1 MIIMYSKIALK
12 NIKKSYKDY
21 TIYFLTLILAV
32 CIFYSFNSI
41 ESQKVLIEIEFMS
54 AIMKAISGVSVL
66 VSIILGGLIVYANN
80 FLIKRRKKELGIYMI
95 LGMGKRKI
103 SRILVTETF
112 IVGVIS
118 LVGGLILGIGA
129 SQGLSTF
136 TLNLFDVGMDE
147 YKFIVSTSAIGKT
160 ILYFGTMF
168 LLVMIFNVFVISKY
182 KVIDLLIANIKNEDI
197 KFKNPFIYL
206 LTFVLCV
213 ISLGFSYKSL
223 LEIPFDLER
232 NLERNMS
239 IPIAL
244 AIVGTV
250 LFFFS
255 LAGVIL
261 YVTNK
266 NKKIYFKGLN
276 MFVLKQMNSKVN
288 TNFISMSLICL
299 MLFIT
304 IVVLSTGINFK
315 KVEEEGRRKITP
327 FDASVTL
334 YNKDENK
341 NQKNHIEDMLN
352 KIDFKKSKN
361 EKYAIYNDYYTG
373 LKASELLKIKE
384 RNFARY
390 NVYFSK
396 ISDYN
401 KILKLKGEKE
411 IALNKSEVLIL
422 SSSGGAINLINEKL
436 KSNRRINI
444 KGKEYLI
451 KNDKVIEE
459 NLKTSSRGDNP
470 CTVVINDELVSDY
483 KISSSV
489 LNVIY
494 LDTNREENN
503 KKYNKI
509 NDNYIK
515 DEYKNSDISIDAI
528 TKDEVYSKSNGIT
541 SMMLFIAIYLGI
553 VFLITSMAVLALQ
566 QLSEASDSI
575 ERYKALKRIGA
586 NKKMID
592 KTIFIQTLM
601 YFSLP
606 VILALIHSMVVIKII
621 NDLTSMIINT
631 ANFRYSIL
639 ITVLI
644 FIIVYLEYFYIT
656 YAGYKNIVKR
666 NI

>member
-1 MIIMYSKIALK
+1 MYSKIALK

-54 AIMKAISGVSVL
+54 EIMKGISGVSML

-118 LVGGLILGIGA
+118 LVGGLILGIGV
-129 SQGLSTF
+129 SQVLSTF
-136 TLNLFDVGMDE
+136 TLKLFDVGMDE
-147 YKFIVSTSAIGKT
+147 YKFIISISAMGKT

-206 LTFVLCV
+206 LTFVLCL
-213 ISLGFSYKSL
+213 IFLGFSYKSL
-223 LEIPFDLER
+223 LELRF

-299 MLFIT
+299 ILFIT

-315 KVEEEGRRKITP
+315 KAKEEERRKITP

-341 NQKNHIEDMLN
+341 NQKSHIEDMLN

-361 EKYAIYNDYYTG
+361 EKYAVYNDYYTG

-401 KILKLKGEKE
+401 KILKLKGEEE
-411 IALNKSEVLIL
+411 ITLNKNEVLIL
-422 SSSGGAINLINEKL
+422 SSAGGAINLINEKL

-459 NLKTSSRGDNP
+459 NLKTSSLTDNF
-470 CTVVINDELVSDY
+470 CTVVINDEFVSDY

-489 LNVIY
+489 LNVMY
-494 LDTNREENN
+494 LDKNREENN

-509 NDNYIK
+509 HYSY
-515 DEYKNSDISIDAI
+515 DEYENLDIPIEAI
-528 TKDEVYSKSNGIT
+528 TKDEVYSKSKGIT
-541 SMMLFIAIYLGI
+541 SMMIFIAIYLGI

-606 VILALIHSMVVIKII
+606 LILALIHSMVAIKII
-621 NDLTSMIINT
+621 NDLISIIINT
-631 ANFRYSIL
+631 INFGSSIL
-639 ITVLI
+639 IFV
-644 FIIVYLEYFYIT
+644 IVYLGYFYIT
-656 YAGYKNIVKR
+656 YVGYKNIVKR

>member
-1 MIIMYSKIALK
+1 MYSKIALK

-41 ESQKVLIEIEFMS
+41 ESQKVLIELKFMS
-54 AIMKAISGVSVL
+54 EIMKAISGVSVL

-136 TLNLFDVGMDE
+136 TLKLFDVGMDE
-147 YKFIVSTSAIGKT
+147 YKFIISTSAIGKT

-288 TNFISMSLICL
+288 TNFTSMSLICL

-361 EKYAIYNDYYTG
+361 EKYAIYNDYYAG

-411 IALNKSEVLIL
+411 ITLNKSEVLIL

-459 NLKTSSRGDNP
+459 NLKTSSRADNP

-515 DEYKNSDISIDAI
+515 DEYKNLDISIDAI

>member
-54 AIMKAISGVSVL
+54 DIMKAISGVSVL

-80 FLIKRRKKELGIYMI
+80 FLIKRRKKELGMYMI

-136 TLNLFDVGMDE
+136 TLKLFDVGMDE
-147 YKFIVSTSAIGKT
+147 YKFIISISAMGKT

-266 NKKIYFKGLN
+266 NKKIYFKELN

-352 KIDFKKSKN
+352 KINFKKSKN

-401 KILKLKGEKE
+401 KILNLKGEKE

-444 KGKEYLI
+444 KGIEYLV

-459 NLKTSSRGDNP
+459 NLKTSSMADNF

-483 KISSSV
+483 KISSSI
-489 LNVIY
+489 LNVMY
-494 LDTNREENN
+494 LDKNREENN

-515 DEYKNSDISIDAI
+515 DEYKNLDIPIDAI
-528 TKDEVYSKSNGIT
+528 TKDRVYSKSKGIT
-541 SMMLFIAIYLGI
+541 SMMLFISIYLGL

-606 VILALIHSMVVIKII
+606 VILALIHSMVVIKIV
-621 NDLTSMIINT
+621 NDLTSTIINT

-644 FIIVYLEYFYIT
+644 FVIVYLEYFYIT
-656 YAGYKNIVKR
+656 YAEYKNIVKR

>member
-1 MIIMYSKIALK
+1 MYSKIALK

-41 ESQKVLIEIEFMS
+41 ESQKVLIEIKFMS
-54 AIMKAISGVSVL
+54 EIMKGISGVSVL

-118 LVGGLILGIGA
+118 LVGGLILGIGV

-136 TLNLFDVGMDE
+136 TLKLFDVGMDE
-147 YKFIVSTSAIGKT
+147 YKFIVSTSTIGKT

-206 LTFVLCV
+206 LTFVLCL
-213 ISLGFSYKSL
+213 IFLGFSYKSL
-223 LEIPFDLER
+223 LEIPFD
-232 NLERNMS
+232 LERNMS

-315 KVEEEGRRKITP
+315 KVKEEGRRTITP

-352 KIDFKKSKN
+352 KIHFKKSKN
-361 EKYAIYNDYYTG
+361 EKYAVYNDYYTG

-390 NVYFSK
+390 DVYFSK

-411 IALNKSEVLIL
+411 ITLNKNEVLIL

-436 KSNRRINI
+436 KSNRKINI
-444 KGKEYLI
+444 KGIEYLV

-459 NLKTSSRGDNP
+459 NLKTSSIADNF
-470 CTVVINDELVSDY
+470 CTVVINDEFVSDY
-483 KISSSV
+483 KISSSI
-489 LNVIY
+489 LNVMY
-494 LDTNREENN
+494 LDKNREENN

-515 DEYKNSDISIDAI
+515 DEYKNLDISIDAI

-541 SMMLFIAIYLGI
+541 SMMLFIAIYLGL

-592 KTIFIQTLM
+592 KTIFIQTLA

-621 NDLTSMIINT
+621 NDVTSMIINT

-644 FIIVYLEYFYIT
+644 FVIVYLGYFYIT
-656 YAGYKNIVKR
+656 YAGYKNIVKSK
-666 NI
+666 I

>member
-80 FLIKRRKKELGIYMI
+80 FLIKRRKKELGMYMI

-118 LVGGLILGIGA
+118 LVGGLILGIGV

-136 TLNLFDVGMDE
+136 TLKLFDVGMDE
-147 YKFIVSTSAIGKT
+147 YKFIISISAMGKT

-182 KVIDLLIANIKNEDI
+182 KVIDLLIASIKNEDI

-459 NLKTSSRGDNP
+459 NLKTSSRADNP

-515 DEYKNSDISIDAI
+515 DEYKNLDISIDAI

>member
-41 ESQKVLIEIEFMS
+41 ESQKVLIEIKFMS
-54 AIMKAISGVSVL
+54 EIMKGISGVSVL

-118 LVGGLILGIGA
+118 LVGGLILGIGV

-136 TLNLFDVGMDE
+136 TLKLFDVGMDE
-147 YKFIVSTSAIGKT
+147 YKFIVSTSTIGKT

-206 LTFVLCV
+206 LTFVLCL
-213 ISLGFSYKSL
+213 IFLGFSYKSL
-223 LEIPFDLER
+223 LEIPFD
-232 NLERNMS
+232 LERNMS

-315 KVEEEGRRKITP
+315 KVKEEGRRTITP

-334 YNKDENK
+334 YNKDEKK

-352 KIDFKKSKN
+352 KIHFKKSKN
-361 EKYAIYNDYYTG
+361 EKYAVYNDYYTG

-390 NVYFSK
+390 DVYFSK

-411 IALNKSEVLIL
+411 ITLNKNEVLIL

-444 KGKEYLI
+444 KGIEYLV

-459 NLKTSSRGDNP
+459 NLKTSSIADNF
-470 CTVVINDELVSDY
+470 CTVVINDEFVSDY
-483 KISSSV
+483 KISSSI
-489 LNVIY
+489 LNVMY
-494 LDTNREENN
+494 LDKNREENN

-515 DEYKNSDISIDAI
+515 DEYKNLDISIDAI

-541 SMMLFIAIYLGI
+541 SMMLFIAIYLGL

-592 KTIFIQTLM
+592 KTIFIQTLA

-621 NDLTSMIINT
+621 NDVTSMIINT

-644 FIIVYLEYFYIT
+644 FVIVYLGYFYIT
-656 YAGYKNIVKR
+656 YAGYKNIVKSK
-666 NI
+666 I

>member
-1 MIIMYSKIALK
+1 MYSKIALK

-41 ESQKVLIEIEFMS
+41 ESQKVLIEIKFMS
-54 AIMKAISGVSVL
+54 EIMKGISGVSVL

-118 LVGGLILGIGA
+118 LVGGLILGIGV

-136 TLNLFDVGMDE
+136 TLKLFDVGMDE

-206 LTFVLCV
+206 LTFVLCL
-213 ISLGFSYKSL
+213 IFLGFSYKSL
-223 LEIPFDLER
+223 LEIPFD
-232 NLERNMS
+232 LERNMS

-315 KVEEEGRRKITP
+315 KVKEEGRRTITP

-352 KIDFKKSKN
+352 KIDFQKSKN
-361 EKYAIYNDYYTG
+361 EKYAVYNDYYTG

-384 RNFARY
+384 RNFTRY

-411 IALNKSEVLIL
+411 ITLNKNEVLIL

-444 KGKEYLI
+444 KGIEYLA

-459 NLKTSSRGDNP
+459 NLKTSSIADNF
-470 CTVVINDELVSDY
+470 CTVVINDEFVSDY
-483 KISSSV
+483 KISSSI
-489 LNVIY
+489 LNVMY
-494 LDTNREENN
+494 LDKNREENN

-515 DEYKNSDISIDAI
+515 DEYKNLDISIDAI

-541 SMMLFIAIYLGI
+541 SMMLFIAIYLGL

-592 KTIFIQTLM
+592 KTIFIQTLA

-606 VILALIHSMVVIKII
+606 VILALIHSMVAIKII
-621 NDLTSMIINT
+621 NDVTSMIINT
-631 ANFRYSIL
+631 TNFRYSIL

-644 FIIVYLEYFYIT
+644 FVIVYLGYFYIT
-656 YAGYKNIVKR
+656 YAGYKNIVKSK
-666 NI
+666 I

>member
-1 MIIMYSKIALK
+1 MYSKIALK

-41 ESQKVLIEIEFMS
+41 ESQKVLIEIKFMS
-54 AIMKAISGVSVL
+54 EIMKGISGVSVL

-118 LVGGLILGIGA
+118 LVGGLILGIGV

-136 TLNLFDVGMDE
+136 TLKLFDVGMDE

-197 KFKNPFIYL
+197 KLKNPFIYL
-206 LTFVLCV
+206 LTFALCV

-223 LEIPFDLER
+223 LELRFD
-232 NLERNMS
+232 LERNMS

-315 KVEEEGRRKITP
+315 KVKEEERRKITP

-352 KIDFKKSKN
+352 KIDFQKSKN

-411 IALNKSEVLIL
+411 ITLNKNEVLIL

-444 KGKEYLI
+444 KGIEYLV

-459 NLKTSSRGDNP
+459 NLKTSSIADNF
-470 CTVVINDELVSDY
+470 CTVVINDEFVSDY
-483 KISSSV
+483 KISSSI
-489 LNVIY
+489 LNVMY
-494 LDTNREENN
+494 LDKNREENN

-515 DEYKNSDISIDAI
+515 DEYKNLDISIDAI
-528 TKDEVYSKSNGIT
+528 TKDEVYSKSKGIT
-541 SMMLFIAIYLGI
+541 SMMLFIAIYLGL

-631 ANFRYSIL
+631 ANFRSSIL
-639 ITVLI
+639 ITILI
-644 FIIVYLEYFYIT
+644 FVIVYLGYFYIT
-656 YAGYKNIVKR
+656 YAGYKNIVKSK
-666 NI
+666 I

>member
-1 MIIMYSKIALK
+1 
-12 NIKKSYKDY
+12 
-21 TIYFLTLILAV
+21 
-32 CIFYSFNSI
+32 
-41 ESQKVLIEIEFMS
+41 
-54 AIMKAISGVSVL
+54 MKGISGVSVL

-129 SQGLSTF
+129 SQGVSTF

-197 KFKNPFIYL
+197 KFKNPVIYL
-206 LTFVLCV
+206 LTFVLCL
-213 ISLGFSYKSL
+213 IFLGFSYKSL
-223 LEIPFDLER
+223 LEIPFD
-232 NLERNMS
+232 LERNMS

-315 KVEEEGRRKITP
+315 KVKEEGRRTITP

-341 NQKNHIEDMLN
+341 NQK
-352 KIDFKKSKN
+352 KS
-361 EKYAIYNDYYTG
+361 Y
-373 LKASELLKIKE
+373 
-384 RNFARY
+384 RRY
-390 NVYFSK
+390 
-396 ISDYN
+396 
-401 KILKLKGEKE
+401 
-411 IALNKSEVLIL
+411 
-422 SSSGGAINLINEKL
+422 
-436 KSNRRINI
+436 
-444 KGKEYLI
+444 
-451 KNDKVIEE
+451 
-459 NLKTSSRGDNP
+459 
-470 CTVVINDELVSDY
+470 
-483 KISSSV
+483 
-489 LNVIY
+489 
-494 LDTNREENN
+494 
-503 KKYNKI
+503 
-509 NDNYIK
+509 
-515 DEYKNSDISIDAI
+515 
-528 TKDEVYSKSNGIT
+528 
-541 SMMLFIAIYLGI
+541 
-553 VFLITSMAVLALQ
+553 
-566 QLSEASDSI
+566 
-575 ERYKALKRIGA
+575 
-586 NKKMID
+586 
-592 KTIFIQTLM
+592 
-601 YFSLP
+601 
-606 VILALIHSMVVIKII
+606 
-621 NDLTSMIINT
+621 
-631 ANFRYSIL
+631 
-639 ITVLI
+639 
-644 FIIVYLEYFYIT
+644 
-656 YAGYKNIVKR
+656 VK
-666 NI
+666 

>member
-1 MIIMYSKIALK
+1 MYSKIALK

-41 ESQKVLIEIEFMS
+41 ESQKVLIEIKFMS
-54 AIMKAISGVSVL
+54 EIMKGISGVSVL

-118 LVGGLILGIGA
+118 LVGGLILGIGV

-136 TLNLFDVGMDE
+136 TLKLFDVGMDE

-206 LTFVLCV
+206 LTFVLCL
-213 ISLGFSYKSL
+213 IFLGFSYKSL
-223 LEIPFDLER
+223 LEIRFD
-232 NLERNMS
+232 LERNMS

-244 AIVGTV
+244 AIIGTV

-315 KVEEEGRRKITP
+315 KVKEEERRKITP

-341 NQKNHIEDMLN
+341 DEKNHIEDMLN
-352 KIDFKKSKN
+352 KIDFQKSKN
-361 EKYAIYNDYYTG
+361 EKYAIYNDYYTE

-384 RNFARY
+384 RNFTRY
-390 NVYFSK
+390 DVYFSK

-411 IALNKSEVLIL
+411 ITLNKSEVLIL

-444 KGKEYLI
+444 RGIEYLV
-451 KNDKVIEE
+451 KNGKVIEE
-459 NLKTSSRGDNP
+459 NLKTSSIADNF
-470 CTVVINDELVSDY
+470 CTVVMNDEFVSDY
-483 KISSSV
+483 KISSSI
-489 LNVIY
+489 LNVMY
-494 LDTNREENN
+494 LDKNREENN

-515 DEYKNSDISIDAI
+515 DEYKNLDISIDAI

-553 VFLITSMAVLALQ
+553 VFLIASMAVLALQ

-639 ITVLI
+639 ITILI
-644 FIIVYLEYFYIT
+644 FVIVYLGYFYIT
-656 YAGYKNIVKR
+656 YAGYKNIVKSK
-666 NI
+666 I

>member
-80 FLIKRRKKELGIYMI
+80 FLIKRRKKELGMYMI

-136 TLNLFDVGMDE
+136 TLKLFNVGMDE
-147 YKFIVSTSAIGKT
+147 YKFIISTSAIGKT

-232 NLERNMS
+232 NMS
-239 IPIAL
+239 MPIAL

-288 TNFISMSLICL
+288 TNFTSMSLICL

-361 EKYAIYNDYYTG
+361 EKYAIYNDYYAG

-411 IALNKSEVLIL
+411 ITLNKSEVLIL

-459 NLKTSSRGDNP
+459 NLKTSSRADNP

-489 LNVIY
+489 LNVMY
-494 LDTNREENN
+494 LDKNREENN

-515 DEYKNSDISIDAI
+515 DEYKNLDISIDAI

-575 ERYKALKRIGA
+575 KRYKALKRIGA

-644 FIIVYLEYFYIT
+644 FVIVYLEYFYIT

>member
-1 MIIMYSKIALK
+1 MYSKIALK

-80 FLIKRRKKELGIYMI
+80 FLIKRRKKELGMYMI

-118 LVGGLILGIGA
+118 LVGGLILGIGV

-136 TLNLFDVGMDE
+136 TLKLFDVGMDE
-147 YKFIVSTSAIGKT
+147 YKFIISISAMGKT

-206 LTFVLCV
+206 LTFVLCL
-213 ISLGFSYKSL
+213 IFLGFSYKSL

-459 NLKTSSRGDNP
+459 NLKTSSRPDNL

-586 NKKMID
+586 TKKMID

-606 VILALIHSMVVIKII
+606 VILALIHSMIVIKII

>member
-1 MIIMYSKIALK
+1 MYSKITLK

-54 AIMKAISGVSVL
+54 EIMKGISGVSVL

-95 LGMGKRKI
+95 LGMEKRKI

-118 LVGGLILGIGA
+118 LVGGLILGIGV

-136 TLNLFDVGMDE
+136 TLKLFDVGMDE

-197 KFKNPFIYL
+197 KFKNTFIYL

-213 ISLGFSYKSL
+213 ISLGFSYKYL

-315 KVEEEGRRKITP
+315 KVKEEGRRTITP

-352 KIDFKKSKN
+352 KIHFKKSKN
-361 EKYAIYNDYYTG
+361 EKYAVYNDYYTG

-390 NVYFSK
+390 DVYFSK

-411 IALNKSEVLIL
+411 ITLNKNEVLIL

-444 KGKEYLI
+444 KGIEYLV

-459 NLKTSSRGDNP
+459 NLKTSSIADNF
-470 CTVVINDELVSDY
+470 CTVVINDEFVSDY
-483 KISSSV
+483 KISSSI
-489 LNVIY
+489 LNVMY
-494 LDTNREENN
+494 LDKNREENN

-515 DEYKNSDISIDAI
+515 DEYKNLDISIDAI

-541 SMMLFIAIYLGI
+541 SMMLFIAIYLGL

-592 KTIFIQTLM
+592 KTIFIQTLA

-606 VILALIHSMVVIKII
+606 VILALIHSMVVIKIV
-621 NDLTSMIINT
+621 NDVTSMIINT

-639 ITVLI
+639 ITVLM
-644 FIIVYLEYFYIT
+644 FVIVYLGYFYIT
-656 YAGYKNIVKR
+656 YAGYKNIVKSK
-666 NI
+666 I

>member
-1 MIIMYSKIALK
+1 MYSKIALK

-41 ESQKVLIEIEFMS
+41 ESQKVLIEIKFMS
-54 AIMKAISGVSVL
+54 EIMKGISGVSVL

-118 LVGGLILGIGA
+118 LVGGLILGIGV

-136 TLNLFDVGMDE
+136 TLKLFDVGMDE

-197 KFKNPFIYL
+197 KLKNSFIYL
-206 LTFVLCV
+206 LTFVLCL
-213 ISLGFSYKSL
+213 IFLGFSYKSL
-223 LEIPFDLER
+223 LEIRFD
-232 NLERNMS
+232 LERNMS

-276 MFVLKQMNSKVN
+276 MFVVKQMNSKVN

-315 KVEEEGRRKITP
+315 KVKEEERRKITP

-341 NQKNHIEDMLN
+341 NEKNHIEDMLN
-352 KIDFKKSKN
+352 KIDFQKSKN
-361 EKYAIYNDYYTG
+361 EKYAIYNDYYTE

-384 RNFARY
+384 RNFTRY
-390 NVYFSK
+390 DVYFSK

-411 IALNKSEVLIL
+411 ITLNKSEVLIL

-444 KGKEYLI
+444 REIEYLV
-451 KNDKVIEE
+451 KNGKVIEE
-459 NLKTSSRGDNP
+459 NLKTSSIADNF
-470 CTVVINDELVSDY
+470 CTVVMNDEFVSDY
-483 KISSSV
+483 KISSSI
-489 LNVIY
+489 LNVMY
-494 LDTNREENN
+494 LDKNREENN

-515 DEYKNSDISIDAI
+515 DEYKNLDISIDAI
-528 TKDEVYSKSNGIT
+528 TKDGVYSKSNGIT

-639 ITVLI
+639 ITILI
-644 FIIVYLEYFYIT
+644 FVIVYLGYFYIT
-656 YAGYKNIVKR
+656 YAGYKNIVKSK
-666 NI
+666 I

>member
-1 MIIMYSKIALK
+1 M
-12 NIKKSYKDY
+12 
-21 TIYFLTLILAV
+21 
-32 CIFYSFNSI
+32 
-41 ESQKVLIEIEFMS
+41 LIEIEFMS

-80 FLIKRRKKELGIYMI
+80 FLIKRRKKELGMYMI

-136 TLNLFDVGMDE
+136 TLKLFNVGMDE
-147 YKFIVSTSAIGKT
+147 YKFIISTSAIGKT

-288 TNFISMSLICL
+288 TNFTSMSLICL

-361 EKYAIYNDYYTG
+361 EKYAIYNDYYAG

-411 IALNKSEVLIL
+411 ITLNKSEVLIL

-459 NLKTSSRGDNP
+459 NLKTSSRADNP

-489 LNVIY
+489 LNVMY
-494 LDTNREENN
+494 LDKNREENN

-515 DEYKNSDISIDAI
+515 DEYKNLDISIDAI

-575 ERYKALKRIGA
+575 KRYKALKRIGA

-644 FIIVYLEYFYIT
+644 FVIVYLEYFYIT

>member
-41 ESQKVLIEIEFMS
+41 ESQKVLIEIKFMS
-54 AIMKAISGVSVL
+54 EIMKGISGVSVL

-118 LVGGLILGIGA
+118 LVGGLILGIGV

-136 TLNLFDVGMDE
+136 TLKLFDVGMDE

-206 LTFVLCV
+206 LTFVLCL
-213 ISLGFSYKSL
+213 IFLGFSYKSL
-223 LEIPFDLER
+223 LEIRFD
-232 NLERNMS
+232 LERNMS

-244 AIVGTV
+244 AIIGTV

-315 KVEEEGRRKITP
+315 KVKEEERRKITP

-341 NQKNHIEDMLN
+341 DEKNHIEDMLN
-352 KIDFKKSKN
+352 KIDFQKSKN
-361 EKYAIYNDYYTG
+361 EKYAIYNDYYTE

-384 RNFARY
+384 RNFTRY
-390 NVYFSK
+390 DVYFSK

-411 IALNKSEVLIL
+411 ITLNKSEVLIL

-444 KGKEYLI
+444 RGIEYLV
-451 KNDKVIEE
+451 KNGKVIEE
-459 NLKTSSRGDNP
+459 NLKTSSIADNF
-470 CTVVINDELVSDY
+470 CTVVMNDEFVSDY
-483 KISSSV
+483 KISSSI
-489 LNVIY
+489 LNVMY
-494 LDTNREENN
+494 LDKNREENN

-515 DEYKNSDISIDAI
+515 DEYKNLDISIDAI

-553 VFLITSMAVLALQ
+553 VFLIASMAVLALQ

-639 ITVLI
+639 ITILI
-644 FIIVYLEYFYIT
+644 FVIVYLGYFYIT
-656 YAGYKNIVKR
+656 YAGYKNIVKSK
-666 NI
+666 I

>member
-80 FLIKRRKKELGIYMI
+80 FLIKRRKKELGMYMI

-136 TLNLFDVGMDE
+136 TLKLFDVGMDE
-147 YKFIVSTSAIGKT
+147 YKFIISISAMGKT

-206 LTFVLCV
+206 LTFVLCL
-213 ISLGFSYKSL
+213 IFLGFSYKSL

-459 NLKTSSRGDNP
+459 NLKTSSRADNP

-515 DEYKNSDISIDAI
+515 DGYKNLDISIDTI

-553 VFLITSMAVLALQ
+553 VFLMTSMAVLALQ

>member
-1 MIIMYSKIALK
+1 MYSKIALK

-21 TIYFLTLILAV
+21 TIYFLTLMLAV

-41 ESQKVLIEIEFMS
+41 ESQKVLIELKFMS
-54 AIMKAISGVSVL
+54 DIMKAISGVSVL

-118 LVGGLILGIGA
+118 LVGGLVLGIGA

-147 YKFIVSTSAIGKT
+147 YEFIVSTSAIGKT

-168 LLVMIFNVFVISKY
+168 LLIMIFNVFVISKY

-213 ISLGFSYKSL
+213 ISIGFSYKSL
-223 LEIPFDLER
+223 LEIPFD
-232 NLERNMS
+232 LERNMS

-315 KVEEEGRRKITP
+315 KVQEEGRRTITP

-384 RNFARY
+384 RNFERY

-411 IALNKSEVLIL
+411 ITLNKNEVLIL

-436 KSNRRINI
+436 KSNRIINI
-444 KGKEYLI
+444 KGIEYLV

-459 NLKTSSRGDNP
+459 NLKTSSMADNF

-483 KISSSV
+483 KISSSI
-489 LNVIY
+489 LNVMY
-494 LDTNREENN
+494 LDKNREENN

-515 DEYKNSDISIDAI
+515 DEYKNLDIPIDAI
-528 TKDEVYSKSNGIT
+528 TKDRVYSKSNGIT
-541 SMMLFIAIYLGI
+541 SMMLFISIYLGI

-606 VILALIHSMVVIKII
+606 VILALIHSMVVIKIV
-621 NDLTSMIINT
+621 NDLTSTIINT

-644 FIIVYLEYFYIT
+644 FVIVYLEYFYIT

>member
-1 MIIMYSKIALK
+1 MIIMYSKIALQ

-21 TIYFLTLILAV
+21 TIYFLTLMLAV

-41 ESQKVLIEIEFMS
+41 ESQKVLIELKFMS
-54 AIMKAISGVSVL
+54 DIMKAISGVSVL

-118 LVGGLILGIGA
+118 LVGGLVLGIGA

-147 YKFIVSTSAIGKT
+147 YEFIVSTSAIGKT

-168 LLVMIFNVFVISKY
+168 LLIMIFNVFVISKY

-213 ISLGFSYKSL
+213 ISIGFSYKSL

-315 KVEEEGRRKITP
+315 KVQEEGRRTITP

-384 RNFARY
+384 RNFERY

-401 KILKLKGEKE
+401 KILKLKDEKE
-411 IALNKSEVLIL
+411 ITLNKNEVLIL

-436 KSNRRINI
+436 KSNRIINI
-444 KGKEYLI
+444 KGIEYLV

-459 NLKTSSRGDNP
+459 NLKTSSMADNF

-483 KISSSV
+483 KISSSI
-489 LNVIY
+489 LNVMY
-494 LDTNREENN
+494 LDKNREENN

-515 DEYKNSDISIDAI
+515 DEYKNLDIPIDAI
-528 TKDEVYSKSNGIT
+528 TKDRVYSKSKGIT
-541 SMMLFIAIYLGI
+541 SMMLFISIYLAL

-606 VILALIHSMVVIKII
+606 VILALIHSMVVIKIV
-621 NDLTSMIINT
+621 NDLTSTIINT

-644 FIIVYLEYFYIT
+644 FVIVYLEYFYIT

>member
-1 MIIMYSKIALK
+1 MYSKIALK

-80 FLIKRRKKELGIYMI
+80 FLIKRRKKELGMYMI

-136 TLNLFDVGMDE
+136 TLKLFDVGMDE
-147 YKFIVSTSAIGKT
+147 YKFIISISAMGKT

-459 NLKTSSRGDNP
+459 NLKTSSRADNP

-515 DEYKNSDISIDAI
+515 DEYKDLDISIDAI

>member
-1 MIIMYSKIALK
+1 MYSKIALK

-80 FLIKRRKKELGIYMI
+80 FLIKRRKKELGMYMI

-136 TLNLFDVGMDE
+136 TLKLFDVGMDE
-147 YKFIVSTSAIGKT
+147 YKFIISISAMGKT

-197 KFKNPFIYL
+197 KFKNPFIHL

-223 LEIPFDLER
+223 LGIPFDLER

-459 NLKTSSRGDNP
+459 NLKTSSRPDNL

-494 LDTNREENN
+494 LDINREENN

>member
-41 ESQKVLIEIEFMS
+41 ESQKVLIELEFMS
-54 AIMKAISGVSVL
+54 EIMKAISGVSVL

-147 YKFIVSTSAIGKT
+147 YEFIVSTSAIGKT

-168 LLVMIFNVFVISKY
+168 LLIMIFNVFVISKY

-299 MLFIT
+299 ILFIT

-315 KVEEEGRRKITP
+315 KAKEEERRKITP

-341 NQKNHIEDMLN
+341 NQKSHIEDMLN

-361 EKYAIYNDYYTG
+361 EKYAVYNDYYTG

-401 KILKLKGEKE
+401 KILKLKGEEE
-411 IALNKSEVLIL
+411 ITLNKNEVLIL
-422 SSSGGAINLINEKL
+422 SSAGGAINLINEKL

-459 NLKTSSRGDNP
+459 NLKTSSLTDNF
-470 CTVVINDELVSDY
+470 CTVVINDEFVSDY

-489 LNVIY
+489 LNVMY
-494 LDTNREENN
+494 LDKNREENN

-509 NDNYIK
+509 HYSY
-515 DEYKNSDISIDAI
+515 DEYENLDIPIEAI
-528 TKDEVYSKSNGIT
+528 TKDEVYSKSKGIT
-541 SMMLFIAIYLGI
+541 SMMIFIAIYLGI

-606 VILALIHSMVVIKII
+606 LILALIHSMVAIKII
-621 NDLTSMIINT
+621 NDLISIIINT
-631 ANFRYSIL
+631 INFGSSIL
-639 ITVLI
+639 IFV
-644 FIIVYLEYFYIT
+644 IVYLGYFYIT
-656 YAGYKNIVKR
+656 YVGYKNIVKR